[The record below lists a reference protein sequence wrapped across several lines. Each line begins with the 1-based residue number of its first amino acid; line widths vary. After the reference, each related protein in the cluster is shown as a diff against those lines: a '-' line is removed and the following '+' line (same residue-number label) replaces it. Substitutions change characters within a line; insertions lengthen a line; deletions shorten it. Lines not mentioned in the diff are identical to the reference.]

1 MAAGVLFVAGA
12 AAREVRLAELKS
24 NFVASVS
31 HDLKTPLALI
41 QLFAET
47 LELGR
52 VRTPERAAEYY
63 RIINDE
69 AKKLTRLIEN
79 ILDFS
84 RMEAGLRPYRTAP
97 ADLGEV
103 TRDVVRRMHSQIEQ
117 GRFTVT
123 TDGRAGLAGG
133 RHRHRRGAAGDR
145 ERAGQRDEVFSG
157 APRHRRRRDAARV
170 VAARGGDAITAS
182 ASTSGTSGASSA
194 SSTGWTAG
202 WGAARRAR
210 GLGLAIV
217 EHTMRGHGGAVTRAQ
232 RARTP
237 AAPSRWRSRCRR
249 VPPRPTETDMKRIL
263 VIEDEP
269 QMLLGLRDNLELEGY
284 EVQTAADGEQGLARA
299 AAFNPDLVILDLML
313 PRKNGFDVCREL
325 RERSATTSI
334 VMLTARSA
342 ETDKVLGL
350 ELGAD
355 DYVTKPFSITELLAR
370 VRAVL
375 RRTGARPATAD
386 VVRIGDLEVDFK
398 LHQARRDKRRVEFT
412 AREFELLRYFVQH
425 TGKVVT
431 REQILNE
438 VWGYEEFPTTRT
450 IDNFVA
456 KLRQKIERAPHEP
469 EHILTIHGSGYKF
482 VG

>member
-1 MAAGVLFVAGA
+1 
-12 AAREVRLAELKS
+12 
-24 NFVASVS
+24 
-31 HDLKTPLALI
+31 
-41 QLFAET
+41 
-47 LELGR
+47 
-52 VRTPERAAEYY
+52 
-63 RIINDE
+63 
-69 AKKLTRLIEN
+69 
-79 ILDFS
+79 
-84 RMEAGLRPYRTAP
+84 
-97 ADLGEV
+97 
-103 TRDVVRRMHSQIEQ
+103 
-117 GRFTVT
+117 
-123 TDGRAGLAGG
+123 
-133 RHRHRRGAAGDR
+133 
-145 ERAGQRDEVFSG
+145 
-157 APRHRRRRDAARV
+157 
-170 VAARGGDAITAS
+170 
-182 ASTSGTSGASSA
+182 
-194 SSTGWTAG
+194 
-202 WGAARRAR
+202 
-210 GLGLAIV
+210 
-217 EHTMRGHGGAVTRAQ
+217 
-232 RARTP
+232 
-237 AAPSRWRSRCRR
+237 
-249 VPPRPTETDMKRIL
+249 MKRIL

-375 RRTGARPATAD
+375 RRTEPRVRPPKTSSASATSRSTSSCTRPAATSAGSSS
-386 VVRIGDLEVDFK
+386 RP
-398 LHQARRDKRRVEFT
+398 ASSSCCATSCSTR
-412 AREFELLRYFVQH
+412 
-425 TGKVVT
+425 GKVVT

-482 VG
+482 VTGSGTGRLGL